1 MKKGFNTVRK
11 RYQPKPETTN
21 KYKKAFHILSRK
33 MPRVLSLKKPRP
45 ISIGFR
51 EELFKM
57 ELEIS
62 KKTIRNALM
71 FYCNS
76 HQYLQCVK
84 EGAERINVN
93 GKGSGVCVTEEEA
106 QAAKEKCSAVFA
118 SIKES
123 NKKKKSKDQEK
134 IVAVKTKRS
143 KLA

>member
-11 RYQPKPETTN
+11 RYQPKPETNN
-21 KYKKAFHILSRK
+21 KYKKAFHLLSRK

-45 ISIGFR
+45 INIGFR
-51 EELFKM
+51 EELFEM
-57 ELEIS
+57 ELDLS

-76 HQYLQCVK
+76 HQYLQSVK
-84 EGAERINVN
+84 EGEERIKTD
-93 GKGSGVCVTEEEA
+93 GKGSGNFVTQEEA

-123 NKKKKSKDQEK
+123 NRKKKGKEGGPAVS
-134 IVAVKTKRS
+134 VKTKRS